1 MMRFLATLDL
11 FKSNFVLR
19 FRKDVKISTGLGLCF
34 SLAIILILA
43 FYASQSDVFYR
54 HAPKVLDSCTGLDT
68 RRTIDF
74 DKKIFAVGV
83 SDDNT
88 NAGIV
93 DPTLFT
99 INVVNYF
106 YNQDT
111 GIGTEDHK
119 TMHLCTEADF
129 PENPQLYTALNL
141 KNNFCIE
148 NSTFTLKGY
157 WDEPEMDYM
166 SLTLNLCDNETS
178 NGTCQSYDQML
189 SQLKGKIFN
198 LYYYDI
204 VFDSSNQKTPLKKVV
219 VNEWTFIDVRIN
231 KEAELFIQNLKTKTD
246 DGLLFESWTYI
257 DESQFVSKAT
267 DISFADDNDTSTA
280 RITFSFVAAKTERNI
295 QRIFLKVSDLLANLG
310 GISSTLMFIGS
321 IFVVMEQKF
330 LIKKTMLNTLFSFKI
345 KKKKK
350 SKINSKRPSQPQPN
364 QYQNVLASEVKT
376 ERASITDQRDIIF
389 TAKNIETTTFK
400 EEQGKVESNKRC
412 NFTKIDKKVLTEGME
427 DNPMQASENE
437 FRNSEIKISGIQKSN
452 SFESLALSPMRKKRP
467 SVFSKKGE
475 SPKHRNTQ
483 DVLKFQEYKKK
494 IIDNQDLGLNAYEYL
509 FWRIKRKLFFWKK
522 LKRNHEA
529 AIFDESEKLFDENV
543 DILGILKKLQ
553 EIEKLKNIL
562 LTPYQLKLFNFISKP
577 VVYINDEEKSN
588 KNFSKS
594 KTLDIELG
602 NSENEKDMVKDL
614 LKHFEDLKAK
624 GGLTEID
631 RRLLENLDKDVECF
645 LEE

>member
-1 MMRFLATLDL
+1 MLHFFTHFDL
-11 FKSNFVLR
+11 FKTNFVLR

-34 SLAIILILA
+34 SLAIIVVLA
-43 FYASQSDVFYR
+43 FYASQSDVFYGL
-54 HAPKVLDSCTGLDT
+54 APKVLDSSTGLDI
-68 RRTIDF
+68 RRTINF
-74 DKKIFAVGV
+74 EKKIFAVGV

-111 GIGTEDHK
+111 GTGTEDHK
-119 TMHLCTEADF
+119 TLHLCSEADF
-129 PENPQLYTALNL
+129 PENPQIYISLNL

-148 NSTFTLKGY
+148 NSSFSLKGY

-166 SLTLNLCDNETS
+166 SLMLNLCDNETS
-178 NGTCQSYDQML
+178 NGTCQSYEQMA
-189 SQLKGKIFN
+189 SQLKGKVFN

-204 VFDSSNQKTPLKKVV
+204 VFDSSNKKTPLKNVV
-219 VNEWTFIDVRIN
+219 AIEWTFIDVRIN

-246 DGLLFESWTYI
+246 SGLLFEDWTYI
-257 DESQFVSKAT
+257 DESQFVSKAS
-267 DISFADDNDTSTA
+267 DISFANDNDTSTP

-310 GISSTLMFIGS
+310 GISSTLLFIGS
-321 IFVVMEQKF
+321 IFVMMEQKF
-330 LIKKTMLNTLFSFKI
+330 LIKKSILNTLFSFKI

-350 SKINSKRPSQPQPN
+350 TKKNSKHPSQTQLK
-364 QYQNVLASEVKT
+364 YQNILVKT
-376 ERASITDQRDIIF
+376 EKNSITDQADIVI
-389 TAKNIETTTFK
+389 TANNTEMNFQGEQFK
-400 EEQGKVESNKRC
+400 VDPNKKCESI
-412 NFTKIDKKVLTEGME
+412 KIDRKALTERVEG
-427 DNPMQASENE
+427 NPIKASENDCQ
-437 FRNSEIKISGIQKSN
+437 NSQIKIQGSKKSN
-452 SFESLALSPMRKKRP
+452 SNDFLALSPNNKKRQ
-467 SVFSKKGE
+467 SVFSKKVE
-475 SPKHRNTQ
+475 SPKHRNTK

-577 VVYINDEEKSN
+577 VVYINDDENSN
-588 KNFSKS
+588 KSFRES
-594 KTLDIELG
+594 KTLHIELG
-602 NSENEKDMVKDL
+602 NSENEKNMVKDL
-614 LKHFEDLKAK
+614 LKHFEDLKVK
-624 GGLTEID
+624 GALTEID